1 MAKAAAQNTGDA
13 VKRKR
18 TCIACGAQG
27 DKLGLLRIVRTA
39 DGRACFD
46 ATGRMAGRGAY
57 VCSAACFKAATK
69 AKRLNRALK
78 MPVSEE
84 DYAQIAGELER
95 LADRVQG

>member
-1 MAKAAAQNTGDA
+1 MAKQAEQTGA
-13 VKRKR
+13 VKRQR
-18 TCIACGAQG
+18 TCIACGAQD
-27 DKLGLLRIVRTA
+27 DKVALLRIVRMA
-39 DGRACFD
+39 DGHACFD
-46 ATGRMAGRGAY
+46 ATGRKPGRGAY
-57 VCSAACFKAATK
+57 VCSADCFKAATK